1 MGPLQH
7 SSSGLGCLHSLLDLS
22 FPSNS
27 TWLLS
32 SAAAF
37 LSCPELVAACFSSTH
52 CCLFYLFFPY
62 FIAAIWNQISKNLN
76 GDFCVLCLCCPNPS
90 DWICVMWG
98 DRQGCASVP
107 WLAIAV
113 LLDGAWGGYKLTRN
127 DVDQPLKFA

>member
-22 FPSNS
+22 FPSKS

-76 GDFCVLCLCCPNPS
+76 GDFVFRVRAVQTPQIGAVSHGGTDRDVPLSHGWPLQCFWMGRGVGISLQVMT
-90 DWICVMWG
+90 WI
-98 DRQGCASVP
+98 SP
-107 WLAIAV
+107 
-113 LLDGAWGGYKLTRN
+113 
-127 DVDQPLKFA
+127 